1 MSTLPRTA
9 PASVEGQR
17 FTVGAHT
24 YSAIR
29 SLGRY
34 GVAERF
40 LARST
45 SGEGELVLIQQ
56 LQDTRHTAD
65 RRRLLEEAW
74 LLSHLRHPCIPRVH
88 AMALRAQQPL
98 VVLEYVE
105 GMPLERMLNR
115 SAVGGRPFS
124 APFAA
129 YVIAQLADALHIAH
143 GLTDEDGRPLHFVH
157 RDVCPRNIHLTPHG
171 EVLLT
176 GFGAAFTTRPGR
188 YVTRGMLVKGA
199 GEYAAPEVLL
209 RRKPDARADLF
220 SLGLVLLEMLT
231 HQHGLDPAGDSTRP
245 ALPKHLALLEN
256 KLRAEEPGWAPP
268 VQLAA
273 RAAQLRPEAVN
284 RMASGAPAALRAIMQ
299 RALHPQPED
308 RYASAAAMRDDLRAF
323 LAEQPRS
330 YGKSALAAELQRR
343 IARHGYRWSGVEPS
357 YSPVPAAFR
366 HEGARHA

>member
-1 MSTLPRTA
+1 MSTPPRTA
-9 PASVEGQR
+9 SASVEGQR

-24 YSAIR
+24 YAAIR

-45 SGEGELVLIQQ
+45 VGDGELVLIQQ
-56 LQDTRHTAD
+56 LQDTRRTAD

-74 LLSHLRHPCIPRVH
+74 LLSHLRHPCIPRVL
-88 AMALRAQQPL
+88 AVALRAPWPL
-98 VVLEYVE
+98 VVMEYVE
-105 GMPLERMLNR
+105 GMSLERLLNR

-129 YVIAQLADALHIAH
+129 SVIAQLADALHTAH
-143 GLTDEDGRPLHFVH
+143 GLADDEGQPLHFVH
-157 RDVCPRNIHLTPHG
+157 RDVCPRNIHLTAHG

-188 YVTRGMLVKGA
+188 FVTRGMLVKGA

-209 RRKPDARADLF
+209 HRKPDARADLY

-231 HQHGLDPAGDSTRP
+231 HQHALDPAGDRTRP
-245 ALPKHLALLEN
+245 ALPKHLAPLEN

-273 RAAQLRPEAVN
+273 RSAQLRLEDVD
-284 RMASGAPAALRAIMQ
+284 RMAAGAPAALRAVVQ
-299 RALHPQPED
+299 RALRPQLED
-308 RYASAAAMRDDLRAF
+308 RYTSAAAMRDDLRAF
-323 LAEQPRS
+323 LAQRPRP
-330 YGKSALAAELQRR
+330 YGKPELAAELQRR
-343 IARHGYRWSGVEPS
+343 IARQGYRRAGVEPS
-357 YSPVPAAFR
+357 YLPVPAEFR
-366 HEGARHA
+366 HQGARAS

>member
-1 MSTLPRTA
+1 MSTPPRTA
-9 PASVEGQR
+9 PASAEGQR
-17 FTVGAHT
+17 FTVGSHT
-24 YSAIR
+24 YSVIR

-40 LARST
+40 LARSMG
-45 SGEGELVLIQQ
+45 GEGELVLNQQ

-105 GMPLERMLNR
+105 GMTLERMLNR
-115 SAVGGRPFS
+115 SVAGGRPFS
-124 APFAA
+124 SPFAA
-129 YVIAQLADALHIAH
+129 YVIAQLADALHTAH
-143 GLTDEDGRPLHFVH
+143 GLTDEDGRLLQFVH
-157 RDVCPRNIHLTPHG
+157 RDVCPRNIQLTAHG

-176 GFGAAFTTRPGR
+176 GFGSAFTTRPGR

-220 SLGLVLLEMLT
+220 SLGLVLLELLT

-245 ALPKHLALLEN
+245 AVPKHLAPLEN

-273 RAAQLRPEAVN
+273 RAEQLRPDVLE
-284 RMASGAPAALRAIMQ
+284 RMASRAPAALRAIVQ
-299 RALHPQPED
+299 RALRPQPED
-308 RYASAAAMRDDLRAF
+308 RYASAAAMRDELRAF

-330 YGKSALAAELQRR
+330 YGKPALAAELQRR
-343 IARHGYRWSGVEPS
+343 VARQGYRLSGVEPS
-357 YSPVPAAFR
+357 YSPVPAEFR
-366 HEGARHA
+366 RQEARLC